1 MATMLDWDSAARL
14 LAEADDIVIVT
25 HLGPDG
31 DAIGS
36 LLGLAWALRR
46 LEKRVAVAA
55 DDGVPLDLRFLPG
68 ADGVQTAL
76 PGVSPDLVIAVDC
89 GDQMRMGKVG
99 AAATEDGAP
108 LINIDHHITNTLF
121 GQVHLV
127 DTGTVA
133 TAEIIFDWLP
143 HLAVPLDAPIATC
156 LLTGIVTD
164 TLCFRTDNVTAKL
177 LGKAQR
183 LMESGAPLNEIT
195 RRTVGRKSYADLR
208 LWAAVM
214 PSVKLEKGIIWAVI
228 DRATR
233 QAAQLK
239 NGSDGGLVS
248 LLISVD
254 DANVAAVF
262 RELDDGRV
270 EVGLRAMPGYDVSG
284 VALALGG
291 GGHALASGATVNGPL
306 GAVVDQTLRQLRR
319 AARQDK
325 HIAP

>member
-1 MATMLDWDSAARL
+1 MC
-14 LAEADDIVIVT
+14 
-25 HLGPDG
+25 
-31 DAIGS
+31 
-36 LLGLAWALRR
+36 RR
-46 LEKRVAVAA
+46 RSPA
-55 DDGVPLDLRFLPG
+55 F
-68 ADGVQTAL
+68 
-76 PGVSPDLVIAVDC
+76 SPDLVIAVDC

-99 AAATEDGAP
+99 AAAIADGAP
-108 LINIDHHITNTLF
+108 LINVDHHITNTFF
-121 GQVHLV
+121 GQVNLV
-127 DTGTVA
+127 DTDAVA

-143 HLAVPLDAPIATC
+143 HLKVSLDGAIATC

-164 TLCFRTDNVTAKL
+164 TLCFRTNNVTAKV

-233 QAAQLK
+233 QTAQLK

-270 EVGLRAMPGYDVSG
+270 EVALRATPGYDVSG
-284 VALALGG
+284 VAVALGG

-306 GAVVDQTLRQLRR
+306 GAVVDQTLKQLRR
-319 AARQDK
+319 IVRQEK
-325 HIAP
+325 RVAF